1 MSQQRLLAAIMFTD
15 IEGYTSLMQRDE
27 AETIAIRNRHRE
39 TFKTITAKHNG
50 NIIQYFGDGTLSTFK
65 STVEAVDCAIELQM
79 EFLKEPKIPVRIGI
93 HVGDI
98 VYSKDDIIGDA
109 VNVASRI
116 EDCALPGSILISD
129 RVHDQIRNH
138 SHIESKFLD
147 AFELKNVNDT
157 MPLFAI
163 SNKGLVI
170 PKKEIIKE
178 KLKNSVPQKKKH
190 LGLKVLAIAL
200 LLSAI
205 VFTFY
210 KLDFFKGSNPVN
222 DKSIAV
228 LPFDNLSD
236 DHDAEIFRDG
246 MTEDILTNLSKIKD
260 LHVISRN
267 SVMGYKDTDKSLD
280 KIAKELGV
288 SYVLVGSILK
298 YDSDVRINTQLIEV
312 STDKIISGNKYD
324 VVLTDIFKVQSE
336 VSQKIVEALD
346 MSISFEEQKELA
358 TIPVR
363 DIEAYKLFLMGR
375 KEADKRNSESLAK
388 SIELY
393 EKAIELDSNYAEAYA
408 EIANSIYL
416 ETYYSSRDPEEASQ
430 LAHTYLNKAEQINNK
445 VSRIYSVKGLI
456 YNIEGETEKAD
467 AAFKKAIALS
477 PNDVTARHQYSTF
490 FYYNQEYEKQL
501 EQAEIAYRLDPL
513 SFATANGYFT
523 ALMANYKYD
532 EAEQLMKKVQK
543 DDSGN
548 NEFVINRNFFRL
560 YLDQDKYNEA
570 IVPLRKMVK
579 KQNVF
584 NRFLGYCY
592 TKVGDTASAYRII
605 DSIRKN
611 ATEREKSHQL
621 AMVYSSLK
629 QTDSVLFY
637 LDTVRNKQTRTFK
650 RERNAFFG
658 YLKDDPRFIQV
669 LKDHGID
676 TNK

>member
-27 AETIAIRNRHRE
+27 AETILIRNRHRDV
-39 TFKTITAKHNG
+39 FKEITAKHNG
-50 NIIQYFGDGTLSTFK
+50 HIVQYFGDGTLSTFK

-79 EFLKEPKIPVRIGI
+79 AFLKEPKIPIRIGI

-116 EDCALPGSILISD
+116 EACALPGSILISD

-147 AFELKNVNDT
+147 AFELKNVNET
-157 MPLFAI
+157 IPIFAI
-163 SNKGLVI
+163 ANKGLVV
-170 PKKEIIKE
+170 PKKETIKQ
-178 KLKNSVPQKKKH
+178 KLKTSVPQKRKH
-190 LGLKVLAIAL
+190 LGLKILVPVLILLAL
-200 LLSAI
+200 IFA
-205 VFTFY
+205 FY
-210 KLDFFKGSNPVN
+210 QLDFFKGPNSVIE
-222 DKSIAV
+222 KSIAV
-228 LPFDNLSD
+228 LPFDNLSN

-246 MTEDILTNLSKIKD
+246 MTDDILTNLSKIKD

-267 SVMGYKDTDKSLD
+267 SVMHYKDTDKNLD
-280 KIAKELGV
+280 KIARELGV

-298 YDSDVRINTQLIEV
+298 YDNDVRINTQLIEV
-312 STDKIISGNKYD
+312 SSDKIISGNKYD

-346 MSISFEEQKELA
+346 MSISFEEQKELSS
-358 TIPVR
+358 IPVR
-363 DIEAYKLFLMGR
+363 DIEAYKLFLTGR

-393 EKAIELDSNYAEAYA
+393 EKAIEIDSNYAEAYA

-416 ETYYSSRDPEEASQ
+416 ETYYSSRDPEEASR
-430 LAHTYLNKAEQINNK
+430 LANEYLDKAEQINNK

-456 YNIEGETEKAD
+456 YNIEGKKEEAQ
-467 AAFKKAIALS
+467 AAFEKAIALS
-477 PNDVTARHQYSTF
+477 PNDLTARHQYSTF

-501 EQAEIAYRLDPL
+501 EQAKIAYRLDPL

-523 ALMANYKYD
+523 ALMSNYKYD
-532 EAEQLMKKVQK
+532 EAEQLMKKLQK
-543 DDSGN
+543 EDSGN

-560 YLDQDKYNEA
+560 YADQDKYQQA
-570 IVPLRKMVK
+570 IVPLTEMVK

-584 NRFLGYCY
+584 NRFLGYYY
-592 TKVGDTASAYRII
+592 TKVGDTLSAYKII
-605 DSIRKN
+605 DSIQKN
-611 ATEREKSHQL
+611 AHPDEKSHQL

-629 QTDSVLFY
+629 LTDSVLFY
-637 LDTVRNKQTRTFK
+637 LDTVRHKQTRTLR
-650 RERNAFFG
+650 RERNDFFS
-658 YLKDDPRFIQV
+658 YLDDDPRFIKI
-669 LKDHGID
+669 LKDHGI
-676 TNK
+676 KVSE

>member
-27 AETIAIRNRHRE
+27 AETILIRNRHRE
-39 TFKTITAKHNG
+39 AFKKITAKHNG
-50 NIIQYFGDGTLSTFK
+50 HIVQYFGDGTLSTFK

-79 EFLKEPKIPVRIGI
+79 AFLKEPKIPIRIGI

-116 EDCALPGSILISD
+116 ESCALPGSILISD
-129 RVHDQIRNH
+129 RVHDQIRSH
-138 SHIESKFLD
+138 SHIETKFLD

-157 MPLFAI
+157 VPIFAI

-170 PKKEIIKE
+170 PKKETIKE
-178 KLKNSVPQKKKH
+178 KLKASVPQKKKH
-190 LGLKVLAIAL
+190 LGVKILAAL
-200 LLSAI
+200 MVILAL

-210 KLDFFKGSNPVN
+210 KLDILKGTIPAK

-246 MTEDILTNLSKIKD
+246 MTDDILTNLSKIKD

-267 SVMGYKDTDKSLD
+267 SVMGYKDTNKSLD

-298 YDSDVRINTQLIEV
+298 YGNDVRINTQLIEV
-312 STDKIISGNKYD
+312 NTDKIISGNKYD

-346 MSISFEEQKELA
+346 MSISFEEQKELS
-358 TIPVR
+358 TVPIR
-363 DIEAYKLFLMGR
+363 DIEAYKLFLMGK

-393 EKAIELDSNYAEAYA
+393 EKAIEIDPNYAEAYA

-416 ETYYSSRDPEEASQ
+416 ETYYSSRDPQEASS
-430 LAHTYLNKAEQINNK
+430 LANEYLDKAEKINNK

-456 YNIEGETEKAD
+456 YNIEGKKEEAQ
-467 AAFKKAIALS
+467 AAFEKAIALS
-477 PNDVTARHQYSTF
+477 PNDLTARHQYSTF

-513 SFATANGYFT
+513 SFATASGYFT
-523 ALMANYKYD
+523 ALMSNYKYH
-532 EAEQLMKKVQK
+532 EAEQLMKKIQK
-543 DDSGN
+543 EDSGN

-560 YLDQDKYNEA
+560 YMDQEKYNEA
-570 IVPLRKMVK
+570 IVPLRELVK

-592 TKVGDTASAYRII
+592 TKVGDTVSTYRII

-611 ATEREKSHQL
+611 STEREKSHQL
-621 AMVYSSLK
+621 AVVYSSLK

-637 LDTVRNKQTRTFK
+637 LDTIRNKQTRTFK
-650 RERNAFFG
+650 REQKAFFD
-658 YLKDDPRFIQV
+658 YLQDDPRFIKI
-669 LKDHGID
+669 LKDHGIQD
-676 TNK
+676 